1 MIGPH
6 TRPATVDGQS
16 AASAGVS
23 WGDFVRRTVVVA
35 AVAAGGVTAT
45 WAFGRASDVFFLFFA
60 AILLAI
66 LLRGTSDALARRTGL
81 SPGWAFGLLV
91 AALATAAG
99 VAAYALG
106 SVVVAQLGQLADEL
120 PRSLDQARSHV
131 RQYPWGDEV
140 LRRAPSAQ
148 ELVSGGRENATSHAA
163 AFFAT
168 TFGVAGNLVVLAF
181 LTLYLAATPR
191 TYVEGVVTLVP
202 PTLRTRARVVLAA
215 LESHLR
221 WWLVG
226 RLASMAAVGV
236 VTGAGLWLV
245 GVPYAL
251 ALALVAAALSAVPFA
266 GPILGAVPGV
276 LVALSQGPAA
286 AGWAAGVYVLAQ
298 AVENYLVTP
307 LVQQNTAGLPPV
319 LAIAAVTLVGA
330 LFGVLGLVVAAPLAV
345 AGMVLVKMLYVED
358 ALGDRLAV
366 PDARPGG

>member
-1 MIGPH
+1 MIDPH
-6 TRPATVDGQS
+6 TPLATADGQS
-16 AASAGVS
+16 AAGAGVS
-23 WGDFVRRTVVVA
+23 RAEFARRTLVVAVVA
-35 AVAAGGVTAT
+35 AGAVAAA

-60 AILLAI
+60 AVLLAI

-91 AALATAAG
+91 LGLATAAG
-99 VAAYALG
+99 VAVYALG
-106 SVVVAQLGQLADEL
+106 AVAVAQFGRLADEL

-131 RQYPWGDEV
+131 RQYPWGAEA
-140 LRRAPSAQ
+140 LRRTASAQ
-148 ELVSGGRENATSHAA
+148 ALVSGGRGSAASHAA

-202 PTLRTRARVVLAA
+202 PARRPRAREVFAA

-221 WWLVG
+221 WWLAG
-226 RLASMAAVGV
+226 RLASMAAVGA

-251 ALALVAAALSAVPFA
+251 ALALVAAALSAVPFV

-319 LAIAAVTLVGA
+319 LAIAAVTLIGA

-358 ALGDRLAV
+358 ALGDRLEV
-366 PDARPGG
+366 PGAGPGG